1 MIRVGAGHEN
11 TWQSFQCWILRICLN
26 FVKDFYTPGS
36 LYTYLDLLQI
46 LPRHFLYVVPWLSL
60 TRGIFYTNYL
70 HTCIVRKSLSDCW
83 IWRRK
88 VDVVPIPY
96 DSLRD
101 GRGIPLSLRKLAMLL
116 EQNFFLISSNFRA
129 KTLSY
134 TFDYTL
140 SGVTLVRRKWQ
151 FFCSDKNI
159 VRQII

>member
-1 MIRVGAGHEN
+1 MRIPD
-11 TWQSFQCWILRICLN
+11 SFQML
-26 FVKDFYTPGS
+26 DF
-36 LYTYLDLLQI
+36 DNLLEFCK
-46 LPRHFLYVVPWLSL
+46 RFLYPGFIVYLSCSSSNFAAKTLYILCHDYSWLEESSIQTICKL
-60 TRGIFYTNYL
+60 VKR
-70 HTCIVRKSLSDCW
+70 SLSDCW